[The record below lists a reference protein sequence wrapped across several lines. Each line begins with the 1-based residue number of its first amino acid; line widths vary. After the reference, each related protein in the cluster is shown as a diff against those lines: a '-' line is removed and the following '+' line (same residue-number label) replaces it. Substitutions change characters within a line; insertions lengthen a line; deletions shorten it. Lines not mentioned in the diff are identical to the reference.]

1 MPERARE
8 MKSEAKRQTLIEMH
22 SDRHHKM
29 HGTNTGYRYGCRCN
43 KCKRAHAV
51 YIAKQRQRKK
61 ERQEQTK
68 EQEERLRKLQE
79 SAKPQIVEIHGIGR
93 LMI

>member
-1 MPERARE
+1 
-8 MKSEAKRQTLIEMH
+8 MKSEAKQQTLREMH

-29 HGTNTGYRYGCRCN
+29 HGTNTGYDYGCRCN
-43 KCKRAHAV
+43 RCKRAHAM
-51 YIAKQRQRKK
+51 YAAKYKQRKK
-61 ERQEQTK
+61 WEK
-68 EQEERLRKLQE
+68 EQLEDQEKRLQNLQE